1 MNQSMMYGGMG
12 GSMGGSMGGGD
23 DGQGT
28 SISQLPTQQQ
38 LPDYN
43 NMYKNTS
50 NPLAGASS
58 PGQSQA
64 SLMDNGPMAANEA
77 FGGMF
82 GGTTF

>member
-1 MNQSMMYGGMG
+1 
-12 GSMGGSMGGGD
+12 
-23 DGQGT
+23 
-28 SISQLPTQQQ
+28 
-38 LPDYN
+38 
-43 NMYKNTS
+43 MYKNTS